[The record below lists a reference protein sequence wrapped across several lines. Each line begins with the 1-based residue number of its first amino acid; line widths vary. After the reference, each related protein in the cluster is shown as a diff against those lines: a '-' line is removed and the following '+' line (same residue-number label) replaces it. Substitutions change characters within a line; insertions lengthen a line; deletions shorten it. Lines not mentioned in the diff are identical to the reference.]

1 VLNDCPANLK
11 NKQCFLRF
19 VRNSNDLKT
28 KNATIDDGGFAE
40 FNEKIEMKT
49 TIENDPVT
57 NKGKPKLANLQ
68 AVLIEGAQE
77 KMIGSC
83 ELDLADFVKPD
94 KYLKQMTLQNI
105 SMGISQKSFITVE
118 IRTSDG
124 SKDSPTKSKIDPRQ
138 SVMVK
143 ATTQKNNQLDIYE
156 K

>member
-1 VLNDCPANLK
+1 MVLSDCPANLK

-28 KNATIDDGGFAE
+28 KNAIIDDGGVAE

-57 NKGKPKLANLQ
+57 KKGKPKLANLQ
-68 AVLIEGAQE
+68 AVIIEGAQE

-105 SMGISQKSFITVE
+105 SMGISSKSFITVE

-124 SKDSPTKSKIDPRQ
+124 SKDSPSKSKMDPRH
-138 SVMVK
+138 SVIVK
-143 ATTQKNNQLDIYE
+143 ATT
-156 K
+156 